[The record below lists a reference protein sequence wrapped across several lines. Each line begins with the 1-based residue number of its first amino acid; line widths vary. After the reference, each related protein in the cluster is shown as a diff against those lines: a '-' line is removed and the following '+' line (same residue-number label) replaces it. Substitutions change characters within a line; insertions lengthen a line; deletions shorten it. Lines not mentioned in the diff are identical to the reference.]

1 MPSEPIYVNQKL
13 FLGRVEEQKQFRAAL
28 SEVLAAPP
36 GEDLPYIFLL
46 YGDGGMGKTTLA
58 RRFRD
63 IAQTEQP
70 FEGEFQTLWVDWEDE
85 RRRSPRLQVGRE
97 YIRPEDVFDIL
108 HQKAIQAGWG
118 REFEAYQNAV
128 KMRAEAEKK
137 AAAALEPSGERDEF
151 AELRRAGAGAIA
163 KILRLGLPIGET
175 GEKLAQ
181 AFLEAGIQV
190 GAEGA
195 ARLRAA
201 LEARLRARLNPE
213 QYALFLNPNE
223 QLARA
228 LAQGLKHVAKRKP
241 LLLFLDT
248 YEIVDRADLWLR
260 EVMRTAGPR
269 LVWIIGGRDD
279 LARSRPLG
287 GEYFKGYAEEFPR
300 RLVARD
306 LLQLAQQDLRQIF
319 AATAPDRPLD
329 AQASEA
335 LSRATRGIPLA
346 IEQAAEMWKRG
357 VALTDIVGEIDEATP
372 RDEIVQKMTARYL
385 LHAPEAD
392 KPLLYA
398 LALARGD
405 IEILR
410 AMLRPADGSPF
421 DLEALLRRLE
431 RDYASVHAERARLYD
446 DPTFFFR
453 EHLKAKLR
461 RMGDERVR
469 TFLQRAVE
477 TLRARLEQIQA
488 DLPRLEDRCESEDWT
503 KAALDLC
510 DYLFWLE
517 ERDAWRWLAPRLV
530 ESLAYS
536 RELQRGLLSLASSW
550 KAHLSADGQKRLKR
564 LSIAE
569 DWYPSPE
576 AQADLLDELTR
587 LERLGWLQGWGEA
600 ERGAILDWRRGQLA
614 YARRQYPEAL
624 AAYERA
630 ERALP
635 EGCEALKKLL
645 GEALDDLAGKLMW
658 PEDTGS
664 AIYSPEAER
673 ILPKVVEWLPEKQG
687 AWYRLGVI
695 LKLAGKNDDAIAAY
709 QRAIQLDPKDAYPHN
724 GLGNVYDDLG
734 RYDEAIAAYQRAI
747 QLDPKIAAPHNGLGN
762 VYYRLGNYDDAIAAY
777 QRAIQLDPKYAYP
790 HNGLGN
796 VYYLMGRY
804 DEAMV
809 AYQRAIQLDSKYAAP
824 HHGLGN
830 VYYALGNYDDAIAAY
845 QRAIQLDP
853 KYAAPHNGLGSVYRA
868 LGNYDEALAAYQR
881 AIALDP
887 KFAYPHNN
895 LADVFVKLGRF
906 DEARREYNERI
917 RLAPENPF
925 TPLVA
930 LGVIARHQGLAE
942 SAEHFQHALEHWEAA
957 WRARWQTPA
966 GLLENKAKALL
977 CLGRKEEALQTLA
990 QSIAQ
995 MQPGDTIELDDWE
1008 LLRTA
1013 PAPPEGVEEAIA
1025 MLKEAQTRHK

>member
-1 MPSEPIYVNQKL
+1 MSSEPIYVNQKL

-28 SEVLAAPP
+28 HEVLAAPP

-70 FEGEFQTLWVDWEDE
+70 FAGEFQALWVDWEVE
-85 RRRSPRLQVGRE
+85 RLRSPRLQVGRE

-151 AELRRAGAGAIA
+151 AELRRAGASTIA

-190 GAEGA
+190 GAERA
-195 ARLRAA
+195 AQLRAA
-201 LEARLRARLNPE
+201 LETRLRARLNPE

-228 LAQGLKHVAKRKP
+228 LAQGFQRVAKRKP

-260 EVMRTAGPR
+260 EVMRAAGPR
-269 LVWIIGGRDD
+269 IVWIISGRDD
-279 LARSRPLG
+279 LARSRPFG
-287 GEYFKGYAEEFPR
+287 GEYFRGYAEEFPR

-319 AATAPDRPLD
+319 AATAPERPLD
-329 AQASEA
+329 AQAVEA

-357 VALTDIVGEIDEATP
+357 VALADIVGEIDEATP
-372 RDEIVQKMTARYL
+372 RGEIVQKMTARYL
-385 LHAPEAD
+385 LHVPEAD

-398 LALARGD
+398 IALARGD

-446 DPTFFFR
+446 DPAFFFR

-461 RMGDERVR
+461 RVGDERVR

-510 DYLFWLE
+510 DYLFWLD
-517 ERDAWRWLAPRLV
+517 EREAWHWLAPRLV

-536 RELQRGLLSLASSW
+536 RELRRGLLSIASSW

-564 LSIAE
+564 LSAAQE
-569 DWYPSPE
+569 DESPA

-587 LERLGWLQGWGEA
+587 LERLGYLQGWGEA

-614 YARRQYPEAL
+614 YARGQYPEAL

-645 GEALDDLAGKLMW
+645 GEALYDLAGKLMW

-664 AIYSPEAER
+664 AIYSRRSRAHSAQSGGVAAR
-673 ILPKVVEWLPEKQG
+673 K
-687 AWYRLGVI
+687 ADDWYRLGVI
-695 LKLAGKNDDAIAAY
+695 LKLAGKLRSHRRLSARHPTRPQVRLSAQRVGERVLALGNYDDAIAAY

-724 GLGNVYDDLG
+724 GLGNVYSDLG
-734 RYDEAIAAYQRAI
+734 NYDEAIAAYQRAI
-747 QLDPKIAAPHNGLGN
+747 QLDPKDAAPHNGLGN
-762 VYYRLGNYDDAIAAY
+762 VYAQLGNYDDAIAAY
-777 QRAIQLDPKYAYP
+777 QRAIQLDPKDAC
-790 HNGLGN
+790 
-796 VYYLMGRY
+796 
-804 DEAMV
+804 A
-809 AYQRAIQLDSKYAAP
+809 AQRVGERVSTAGTVRKSIERVSKSC
-824 HHGLGN
+824 G
-830 VYYALGNYDDAIAAY
+830 
-845 QRAIQLDP
+845 
-853 KYAAPHNGLGSVYRA
+853 
-868 LGNYDEALAAYQR
+868 
-881 AIALDP
+881 
-887 KFAYPHNN
+887 
-895 LADVFVKLGRF
+895 
-906 DEARREYNERI
+906 
-917 RLAPENPF
+917 
-925 TPLVA
+925 TC
-930 LGVIARHQGLAE
+930 
-942 SAEHFQHALEHWEAA
+942 
-957 WRARWQTPA
+957 ARWRNVPRLTC
-966 GLLENKAKALL
+966 GY
-977 CLGRKEEALQTLA
+977 LA
-990 QSIAQ
+990 QTG
-995 MQPGDTIELDDWE
+995 P
-1008 LLRTA
+1008 
-1013 PAPPEGVEEAIA
+1013 
-1025 MLKEAQTRHK
+1025 